1 MVACKPTYNLQLVG
15 IALYKKTLF
24 TKDMMTCVWLAT
36 NNQFVGVF
44 EHLVCLEIGHCR
56 NTMIIIIF
64 LIIWWP

>member
-44 EHLVCLEIGHCR
+44 EHLGLFGQ
-56 NTMIIIIF
+56 
-64 LIIWWP
+64 